1 MSLCRIF
8 MGGVCAVLA
17 VLLAVPQASA
27 QPNKEQYE
35 LRERCGKRAAEFFT
49 YLDYKDASFENHYN
63 PDLNGCFLLVTITKQ
78 ETGKPVTWVE
88 WQLWD
93 ANENRELDMLGYRP
107 GPQAFVPGTSE
118 NACLVGDFANCRA
131 GERFGATV
139 RRYMER

>member
-1 MSLCRIF
+1 
-8 MGGVCAVLA
+8 MGGVSAVLA
-17 VLLAVPQASA
+17 VLLAVPKASA

-35 LRERCGKRAAEFFT
+35 LWERCGKRAAEFFK
-49 YLDYKDASFENHYN
+49 YLSYRDASFENHYN

-78 ETGKPVTWVE
+78 ETNKPVTWVE
-88 WQLWD
+88 CQLWYV
-93 ANENRELDMLGYRP
+93 NENRELNMLGYRP
-107 GPQAFVPGTSE
+107 GSQAFVPGTSE